1 VKENAN
7 KLFYMLKSLPIEN
20 IKEVLWVED
29 KVFILYKDGSKL
41 ISNANEVRLV
51 SDYKN
56 DSEIPL
62 NDHCL

>member
-1 VKENAN
+1 
-7 KLFYMLKSLPIEN
+7 MLKSLPIEN

-41 ISNANEVRLV
+41 VSNANEIRLV
-51 SDYKN
+51 ADYKN
-56 DSEIPL
+56 DSDIPL